1 MKKRNKIGMTLLL
14 SVSLLVPSIA
24 SADSILGPIL
34 GGVIGS
40 TIGKGRGRMGAIIG
54 GMIIGSVI
62 ENDIRRHNVLR
73 YHHRN
78 RRSTVRIYPHYNGP
92 FYLPPPR
99 FPECTG
105 YLTIGER
112 RACHRGV
119 ERRENEVQR
128 QRESYAYKNGYNG
141 RHN

>member
-1 MKKRNKIGMTLLL
+1 MKKRNKIGTILLL

-40 TIGKGRGRMGAIIG
+40 TIGKGRGRLGAIIG
-54 GMIIGSVI
+54 GIIIGSVI
-62 ENDIRRHNVLR
+62 ENDIR
-73 YHHRN
+73 HRN
-78 RRSTVRIYPHYNGP
+78 RRSTVRMHPHYNGP

-99 FPECTG
+99 FPECAG

-119 ERRENEVQR
+119 ERRQNEVQR

-141 RHN
+141 GHN

>member
-24 SADSILGPIL
+24 SADSILGPLL

-40 TIGKGRGRMGAIIG
+40 TIGKGRGRLGAIIG
-54 GMIIGSVI
+54 GIIIGSVI
-62 ENDIRRHNVLR
+62 ENDIR
-73 YHHRN
+73 HRN
-78 RRSTVRIYPHYNGP
+78 RRSTVRMHPHYNGP

-99 FPECTG
+99 FPECAG

-119 ERRENEVQR
+119 ERRQNEVQR

-141 RHN
+141 GRN